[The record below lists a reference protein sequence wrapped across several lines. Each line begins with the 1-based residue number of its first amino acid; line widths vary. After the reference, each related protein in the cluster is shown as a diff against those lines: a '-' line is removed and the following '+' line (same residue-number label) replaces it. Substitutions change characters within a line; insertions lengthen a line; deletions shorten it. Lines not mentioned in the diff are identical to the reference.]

1 MQYDVYP
8 NPSSRMQDNCPYV
21 MVIQSDL
28 LTALATRMVVPL
40 AVTSLS
46 ATSLPRRLCLVL
58 VVQGQRL
65 MLVPFK
71 SAPLDK
77 RYIKDKVGSARE
89 HMHGLVA
96 GSSSTNPFFPR
107 AAPECQDALCVLIA
121 TTAVRFSPTRP
132 ASRLGCSVRT

>member
-1 MQYDVYP
+1 MRLVMQYDVYP
-8 NPSSRMQDNCPYV
+8 NPSFRMQDNCPYV
-21 MVIQSDL
+21 MDIQSDL
-28 LTALATRMVVPL
+28 LKALATRMVVPL

-58 VVQGQRL
+58 VVQGKRL

-77 RYIKDKVGSARE
+77 RHVKAKVSSVRKYA
-89 HMHGLVA
+89 HDIVA
-96 GSSSTNPFFPR
+96 ATD
-107 AAPECQDALCVLIA
+107 AACVLIA